1 MAQEAR
7 AEIAAV
13 IRWYARKAG
22 KKMQVRAFRTEV
34 REILSLLS
42 KHPNMRSPAAC
53 GTRCMALRRFPFR
66 IVYHHNSDILRI
78 IALTYH
84 SRRSVYW
91 AGRQ

>member
-22 KKMQVRAFRTEV
+22 KNMQVRAFRTEV

-42 KHPNMRSPAAC
+42 KHPNMGSPVVC
-53 GTRCMALRRFPFR
+53 GTRCMLLKHFPFS
-66 IVYHHNSDILRI
+66 IFITI
-78 IALTYH
+78 IPTP
-84 SRRSVYW
+84 
-91 AGRQ
+91 